1 MRPRPPIG
9 FVAALCAGAVVAA
22 ACGST
27 PIDVSVPDLEDG
39 SPETAE
45 TDESAPTPTP
55 RPEPTPTPDPL
66 GRADIPEDTEFEQG
80 PRLAVQTADGQLVTM
95 LGDGSNAIP
104 LTDPDEGRFNH
115 SPRWS
120 DDGNRVAWVAAEPPG
135 GAVALRSSRF
145 DGSAWG
151 DVALRDEPFHLEWDV
166 SGSQVAT
173 LSSVP
178 GGTLELGVVDI
189 DGDLGYRPIDQGAPY
204 WFAWNTDADGFL
216 VNANG
221 LRLDLVPI
229 DGPSQVLEQNP
240 GRFQAPSWLDDP
252 TQLIYADRRDGQEFL
267 VVAGAEG
274 SGRRAL
280 ISYDGYLQF
289 SASAASGLLAL
300 HVIDPSLAPIPD
312 VITASFQPASETVD
326 PIDPIPRNQLTIMAL
341 FGGDPFV
348 LYPPPGD
355 FPSFP
360 VRAFWWSGDGQL
372 AWILEVDPGDRDCA
386 SETAR
391 WRVQFWTGSDF
402 VDGPTFIPTATFA
415 CDYVPGFDQ
424 LDQSVSFWSPDG
436 TLFTYAGIDPLT
448 GERGIWNHQVGTFLD
463 PALVAEGEI
472 AVWSPQNAGSA
483 AASAL

>member
-27 PIDVSVPDLEDG
+27 PIDVSIPDIDAAT
-39 SPETAE
+39 PEAVESGPTA
-45 TDESAPTPTP
+45 TPAPTPTP
-55 RPEPTPTPDPL
+55 TPEPV
-66 GRADIPEDTEFEQG
+66 GRADIPDDTEFEIG
-80 PRLAVQTADGQLVTM
+80 PRLAVQTSDGQLVTM
-95 LGDGSNAIP
+95 APDGTNVIP
-104 LTDPDEGRFNH
+104 LTDPDEGRTNH
-115 SPRWS
+115 TPRWS
-120 DDGNRVAWVAAEPPG
+120 DDGNRLAWVAAGPSGSEIS
-135 GAVALRSSRF
+135 LRTSRF

-151 DVALRDEPFHLEWDV
+151 DIALRDEPFHLEWDV

-173 LSSVP
+173 LSSIP
-178 GGTLELGVVDI
+178 GGALELGVVDI
-189 DGDLGYRPIDQGAPY
+189 DGELGYRAVDEGAPF

-216 VNANG
+216 VNASG

-229 DGPSQVLEQNP
+229 DGPPQVLEQNP

-252 TQLIYADRRDGQEFL
+252 TQLIYADRFDGQEFL

-280 ISYDGYLQF
+280 ISYDGYLQV
-289 SASAASGLLAL
+289 SASAQAGLLAL

-312 VITASFQPASETVD
+312 VITASFQGGPEIVD
-326 PIDPIPRNQLTIMAL
+326 EIDPIPRNQLTIMAL

-355 FPSFP
+355 FQSLP

-372 AWILEVDPGDRDCA
+372 AWILETNPGDGNCA
-386 SETAR
+386 SETAQ

-402 VDGPTFIPTATFA
+402 LDGPTFIPTPTLA
-415 CDYVPGFDQ
+415 CNYVPGFDQ

-436 TLFTYAGIDPLT
+436 DLFTYAGTDPLT
-448 GERGIWNHQVGTFLD
+448 GERGVWNYQVGSFLD
-463 PALVAEGEI
+463 PTLVAAGEVGI
-472 AVWSPQNAGSA
+472 WSPDTAGSA